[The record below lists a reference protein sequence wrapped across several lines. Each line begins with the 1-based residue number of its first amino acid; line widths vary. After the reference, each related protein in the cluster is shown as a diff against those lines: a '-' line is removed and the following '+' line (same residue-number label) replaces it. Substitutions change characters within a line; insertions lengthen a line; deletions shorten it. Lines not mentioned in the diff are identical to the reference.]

1 MNLLAVGYRF
11 ILGNVLSL
19 IAGIGACLGI
29 IINILRN
36 PFKNPW
42 ATKLKL
48 EPPAALSDPKYGVHK
63 YIKANSVKL
72 HYVESGDP
80 SKPLMLFIHG
90 FPEFWYSWRHQI
102 VHFNK
107 DYRCVAVDMRG
118 YGDSERPEGVQHY
131 KIELLADD
139 IKDLVNE
146 LGYNKCILVAHDWG
160 GVVACKLRDTYPEVL
175 EALVLLSSSSLSAW
189 LRQIWTTFEQ
199 RMKSFYVFL
208 FRIPNLA
215 EVLLQMNNLAAF
227 DRTFKKKAEY
237 VTDEDI
243 ECYKYWF
250 GKQTGLTPPV
260 NYYRANFAYTWPESI
275 HEEKIPFLC
284 AHGENEKYLSRTILE
299 ILRREY
305 MYIETVIIDGCGH
318 FMQQEDPV
326 KVNKV
331 VKEFL
336 TKHHL

>member
-11 ILGNVLSL
+11 ILGNILS
-19 IAGIGACLGI
+19 IIVGIGACLEI
-29 IINILRN
+29 IINILKN

-42 ATKLKL
+42 AKKLKL

-80 SKPLMLFIHG
+80 SKPLMLFVHG

-102 VHFNK
+102 VYFNK

-139 IKDLVNE
+139 IKDLIHE
-146 LGYNKCILVAHDWG
+146 LVFSPL
-160 GVVACKLRDTYPEVL
+160 
-175 EALVLLSSSSLSAW
+175 
-189 LRQIWTTFEQ
+189 
-199 RMKSFYVFL
+199 YVFL
-208 FRIPNLA
+208 FRIPNLP
-215 EVLLQMNNLAAF
+215 EVLLQMNNLAGF
-227 DRTFKKKAEY
+227 DKAFKKKAEH

-250 GKQTGLTPPV
+250 GKQTGLTPPL
-260 NYYRANFAYTWPESI
+260 NYYRAIFAYTWPESI
-275 HEEKIPFLC
+275 HEEKVPFLF
-284 AHGENEKYLSRTILE
+284 AHGENEKYLSRTLLDIM
-299 ILRREY
+299 RREY
-305 MYIETVIIDGCGH
+305 MCIETVIIEGCGH
-318 FMQQEDPV
+318 FMQQEEPV

-331 VKEFL
+331 ITEFL
-336 TKHHL
+336 ANHHL